1 MANTAF
7 NYEIVEHIATL
18 SENGGTTKEFNRV
31 AYNGSPA
38 KYDLRSWKREGGE
51 EKLLK
56 GLTLTAIHFVIAMPP
71 YMSALL
77 FRASLMTKCIA
88 VINQKG
94 GVGKSTTAEN
104 LAAGLS
110 IKGYKTLAIDLDA
123 QANLTYTAG
132 AKTTGATA
140 LGVLTGEVKAEDA
153 IQHTACGDVI
163 AANKA
168 LAGADA
174 FIADTGKEYRLKEA
188 LESIKGRYDY
198 IIVDTPP
205 ALGILTVNALTAC
218 DSVIIPAQADIY
230 SLQGIEQLAETMKPV
245 KKYCNPA
252 LRIEGILLTRYSPRS
267 VLSREVAELAE
278 QLAAKLN
285 TKLFKATI
293 REAIAVKEAQ
303 ISQQSLYS
311 YVPKA
316 KVTED
321 YTALIDELIS

>member
-1 MANTAF
+1 M
-7 NYEIVEHIATL
+7 
-18 SENGGTTKEFNRV
+18 
-31 AYNGSPA
+31 
-38 KYDLRSWKREGGE
+38 
-51 EKLLK
+51 
-56 GLTLTAIHFVIAMPP
+56 
-71 YMSALL
+71 
-77 FRASLMTKCIA
+77 KCIA

-94 GVGKSTTAEN
+94 GVGKSTTAATV
-104 LAAGLS
+104 AAGLS
-110 IKGYKTLAIDLDA
+110 LKGYKTLSIDLDA

-140 LGVLTGEVKAEDA
+140 LGVLTGEAKAENA
-153 IQHTACGDVI
+153 IQNTDSGDII

-188 LESIKGRYDY
+188 LESVKAAYDY
-198 IIVDTPP
+198 IIIDTPP
-205 ALGILTVNALTAC
+205 ALGILTINALTAC

-252 LRIEGILLTRYSPRS
+252 LKIEGILLTRYSPRS

-278 QLAAKLN
+278 QLAARLG
-285 TKLFKATI
+285 TKVFNATI

-303 ISQQSLYS
+303 ISQQTLYQ
-311 YVPKA
+311 YAPKA

-321 YTALIDELIS
+321 YTALIEELIR